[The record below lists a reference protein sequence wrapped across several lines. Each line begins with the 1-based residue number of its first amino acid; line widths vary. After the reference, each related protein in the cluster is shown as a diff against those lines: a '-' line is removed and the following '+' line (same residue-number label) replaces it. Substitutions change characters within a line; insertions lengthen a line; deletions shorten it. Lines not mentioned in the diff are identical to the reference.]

1 MARFARTVLYVALSL
16 FWGYWWMV
24 PTAASAQ
31 RVSAEKVSAA
41 LPKLEAAV
49 RKLVDDGEV
58 PGISIAIV
66 FQDNVVF
73 LRGFGFR
80 EERKPDPV
88 DADTVFQLASL
99 SKAISSA
106 IVAAI
111 VGDGAAAWDSR
122 IVDIDPAFQLSEA
135 YPTEQVTIRDLLSH
149 RSGLPGAA
157 GNELESLGY
166 DREEILYRL
175 RYVAPASSLR
185 AGYSYSNFGFTEGAV
200 AAAKAAGM
208 AWEDAAEQKLY
219 KPLGMTSTSSRHADF
234 LSRTNRAALHARF
247 DGKWQALS
255 KRQPDAQAPAGGVS
269 SNARDLAQWM
279 RLELRNGAY
288 DGTSLIEEEVIEQ
301 THKPLIYRGVHPVSK
316 APSFYGLGWNI
327 VYGRYGTVWGH
338 AGAFSSGASTVVNLL
353 PSQELGIV
361 VLANAFPTG
370 VPEAVADT
378 FFDLVFTG
386 AVSDD
391 WLTKWNR
398 LVVGMFEPAR
408 EAAKAEYASPPES
421 PSPALPT
428 AAYVGTY
435 ANDYIGNAIVEE
447 AGTGL
452 ALRLGPNGEKTFPL
466 THFDRD
472 LFLYYPN
479 DEMPDFPIAVTFRIG
494 PDQTAAEIM
503 IDDLNDLG
511 FGVLRRQVR

>member
-1 MARFARTVLYVALSL
+1 MARCTRIALYLALSL
-16 FWGYWWMV
+16 LWNLPRAV
-24 PTAASAQ
+24 PVTAKEQ
-31 RVSAEKVSAA
+31 RVSGEMVSAA

-66 FQDNVVF
+66 FRDDVVF
-73 LRGFGFR
+73 LKGFGV
-80 EERKPDPV
+80 RKQGKPEPV
-88 DADTVFQLASL
+88 DAETVFQVASL

-106 IVAAI
+106 VVAAI
-111 VGDGAAAWDSR
+111 VGDGAVAWDSR
-122 IVDIDPAFQLSEA
+122 IADIDPGFQLSEA
-135 YPTEQVTIRDLLSH
+135 YPTAQVTIRDLLSH
-149 RSGLPGAA
+149 RSGLPGGA
-157 GNELESLGY
+157 GNELEALGY
-166 DREEILYRL
+166 DRAEILYRL
-175 RYVAPASSLR
+175 RYVAPSNSLR

-208 AWEDAAEQKLY
+208 AWEDAAAQLLY

-247 DGKWQALS
+247 DGKWRALS

-279 RLELRNGAY
+279 RLELGH
-288 DGTSLIEEEVIEQ
+288 GTYGGTPLIKKDAIEQ
-301 THKPLIYRGVHPVSK
+301 THQPLVYRGVHPVSK

-338 AGAFSSGASTVVNLL
+338 AGAFSSGVSTVVNLL

-378 FFDLVFTG
+378 FFDLVFAG

-398 LVVGMFEPAR
+398 LVAGMIEPAR
-408 EAAKAEYASPPES
+408 QAAKAEYASPPAS

-435 ANDYIGNAIVEE
+435 ANDYVGDAIVEE
-447 AGTGL
+447 AGAGL
-452 ALRLGPNGEKTFPL
+452 TLRLGPNGEKSFSL

-479 DEMPDFPIAVTFRIG
+479 DEMPDLPVAVTFRIG

-511 FGVLRRQVR
+511 LGVLRRQAR